1 MEEQERR
8 HQTNPQGREEQE
20 PKEDRHTSYDPPR
33 LPKTWRERIFH
44 SLPSYT
50 GPYSVGYLELELPV
64 DQPSQAYA
72 PRKYKRHDKHAL
84 QLETVLFSIYYP
96 TTTCTTGSNNNR
108 SSSSSGSTSSRIKK
122 KFAATVNTN
131 TNKTSATTNSKEK
144 SDKEE
149 KVTSSAEPLRRVP
162 WLPRPRVLT
171 CHGYAKFLGAPNGP
185 ITAYMASTC
194 MWTKLPAFRNAKLA
208 TGRPLSSSSSS
219 LSGQVGNEEVA
230 EDPEMDKPLM
240 FPVVMF
246 SHGLGG
252 SRTMYSTV
260 CGDMAS
266 YGFVVV
272 AMEHR
277 DGSGA
282 RTYVNVPPERESP
295 ESSSK
300 HTSESNSTKK
310 MANSRG
316 GQEEDQKPRRA
327 KNYLVDYIFPED
339 NPMDTDPKNEKGP
352 DHELRHAQIEM
363 RVSEIQEAFKV
374 LKLINTGDPENK
386 IKSRNLRRK
395 PNQGSS
401 SKGLDGVEWADWKG
415 RLSLENVTAMGH
427 SFGGA
432 TTIQILRLNDRFPW
446 VGQGILLDAWGPAM
460 PEVEPGSEQ
469 TITKPLLSIGSEAF
483 MHWEVNYKKM
493 AEVCAEAKQG
503 SGGLCWML
511 TVRGS
516 THLSQTDFAVLYPR
530 FMSLFIKTLVN
541 PLRGMYLTIAPSL
554 EFLKI
559 VLPPTQTTA
568 YDSSDWAD
576 EGLLLG
582 RSQPDSNITHDY
594 KPDEKWTAARLKVD
608 HEFYRR
614 AFMWWNEASHG
625 WRKGSKVPE
634 SVPTDQGGRPLFG
647 LGGWGVGEEI
657 WVHVCPNKAEVEKH
671 VGIEPAD
678 GDGERPYPM
687 VSGMGGPIGDSAV
700 DDVVSSS

>member
-8 HQTNPQGREEQE
+8 PQINPKDQEEQKQKQNKD
-20 PKEDRHTSYDPPR
+20 PYYDPPR

-44 SLPSYT
+44 SLSSYT
-50 GPYSVGYLELELPV
+50 GPYSVGYLEVELPV
-64 DQPSQAYA
+64 DKASQAFA
-72 PRKYKRHDKHAL
+72 PRKYKRYDKHAL

-96 TTTCTTGSNNNR
+96 TTTFTAGSNK
-108 SSSSSGSTSSRIKK
+108 SSRGKIKK

-131 TNKTSATTNSKEK
+131 TKTSAATAKGKEGGEV
-144 SDKEE
+144 EE
-149 KVTSSAEPLRRVP
+149 EGTASSTEPLRRVP

-185 ITAYMASTC
+185 VTAYMASTC

-208 TGRPLSSSSSS
+208 AGRPLSSSSSS
-219 LSGQVGNEEVA
+219 SISGQVGNEEVA
-230 EDPEMDKPLM
+230 EDREKDKPLM

-295 ESSSK
+295 ESSPKS
-300 HTSESNSTKK
+300 TSESDLMKK
-310 MANSRG
+310 KTANSG
-316 GQEEDQKPRRA
+316 GAGKEEDKKPKRTE
-327 KNYLVDYIFPED
+327 NYLVDYIFPKD
-339 NPMDTDPKNEKGP
+339 NPMDTDPQNEKGP

-374 LKLINTGDPENK
+374 LELINAGDPENK
-386 IKSRNLRRK
+386 IKSRNLRKK
-395 PNQGSS
+395 PNRGSS

-446 VGQGILLDAWGPAM
+446 IGQGILLDAWGPAT
-460 PEVEPGSEQ
+460 PEAEPGSEQ

-483 MHWEVNYKKM
+483 MHWEANYKKM

-541 PLRGMYLTIAPSL
+541 PVRGMYLTIAPSL

-559 VLPPTQTTA
+559 ALPPAQTTA
-568 YDSSDWAD
+568 YGTSGWAD

-582 RSQPDSNITHDY
+582 RSRPDSNVTHDH
-594 KPDEKWTAARLKVD
+594 KPDEKWTAARLKVN
-608 HEFYRR
+608 HELHRR
-614 AFMWWNEASHG
+614 AFMWWNEASTG

-634 SVPTDQGGRPLFG
+634 SVPKDQKGRPLFG
-647 LGGWGVGEEI
+647 LGGWGLGEEI

-671 VGIEPAD
+671 VGIEPED

-687 VSGMGGPIGDSAV
+687 VSGMSGPIGDSV
-700 DDVVSSS
+700 DDDAVSSS